1 MLDLF
6 KVFASIFD
14 LFEVVEQ
21 DLLESDSLFFEDIE
35 LFLHLFDT
43 FFFSSYLLF
52 LHFVLMFECLVQSRD
67 VLQFELSI
75 QFSQSNLVRP
85 VFFKLEQVFL
95 KLLLL
100 FV

>member
-1 MLDLF
+1 VLDLF

-95 KLLLL
+95 ELLLL

>member
-95 KLLLL
+95 ELLLL

>member
-75 QFSQSNLVRP
+75 QFSQSNLIRP